1 MENEKILNISKDKIH
16 ELIYES
22 NRILLTTH
30 ENPDGD
36 GLGSQIAM
44 YNYIN
49 SLNKNCRIINISQIS
64 DNFQFLNEDQQFETF
79 KHDHLDWIEQVDL
92 TIVFDI
98 GHSKRVGELKNY
110 IFKDKISISID
121 HHPMKDNEPF
131 TYSWVDVNAP
141 ATGLMIWELLTMGDI
156 VKPIDKLSAMG
167 LYTALVTDTGS
178 FKYSNTTSQSHIM
191 ASHLINSGV
200 QPQEITKNVFESRK
214 LLHIKLLGDALN
226 GLEFKFDNS
235 VAWVKLTQ
243 AHFKNRNASSK
254 DIEGFADFIR
264 SIENVEIAFTL
275 IENEDRSIRVSFRS
289 QGKYIINDI
298 AKEFG
303 GGGHIYA
310 AGAKVDSMPI
320 IELENNII
328 NLIEKKVKVY

>member
-1 MENEKILNISKDKIH
+1 MKISKEKIH
-16 ELIYES
+16 ELIHES
-22 NRILLTTH
+22 NQILLTTH

-44 YNYIN
+44 FNYIS
-49 SLNKNCRIINISQIS
+49 SLNKMCRIINITHIS
-64 DNFQFLNEDQQFETF
+64 DNFQFLNENNQFETF
-79 KHDHLDWIEQVDL
+79 NQEHIEWINNVDL

-98 GHSKRVGELKNY
+98 GHSIRVGELKNY

-121 HHPMKDNEPF
+121 HHPIKENEPF
-131 TYSWVDVNAP
+131 TYSWIDVNAP
-141 ATGLMIWELLTMGDI
+141 ATGFMIWELLTMGNI
-156 VKPIDKLSAMG
+156 EKPIDKLSAMG

-200 QPQEITKNVFESRK
+200 KPQEITKNVFESRK
-214 LLHIKLLGDALN
+214 LLHIQLLGDALN
-226 GLEFKFDNS
+226 SLNFKFNNS
-235 VAWVKLTQ
+235 VAWVMLTQ
-243 AHFKNRNASSK
+243 EHFKSRNANSK
-254 DIEGFADFIR
+254 DIEGFADFVR

-275 IENEDRSIRVSFRS
+275 IENEDKTIRVSFRS

-298 AKEFG
+298 AKELG

-310 AGAKVDSMPI
+310 AGAKVDSMSLE
-320 IELENNII
+320 ELEFKII
-328 NLIEKKVKVY
+328 NLIKKKVKVI